1 MLFRSGRGDVQC
13 GHRDGARDS
22 GGLGALDRWAYGVR
36 HRPPALH
43 AAQGVPPVRDRGRSP
58 GGERHAYRAAREGT
72 WEVSQVVRDAIATA
86 IARLTPGRWPGVNPN
101 GAPVGQP
108 RGAAPGSAD
117 PFEGGVM
124 ELTTLGRPVAAV
136 ASELTLERR
145 ADGRLWAVRGGAERA
160 VWVRRCFPWSEP
172 ARLVS
177 LRDDEEREFA
187 LVRDP
192 AELDPASRRVL
203 EEAMVA
209 AGFVFEITQVTAIEE
224 EVEIRHWRVE
234 TRQGTGPFPN
244 LLHDRPPALPP
255 RGLLI
260 RDVAGDLYHVTNP
273 AALDDT
279 SRALLWAFVD

>member
-1 MLFRSGRGDVQC
+1 
-13 GHRDGARDS
+13 
-22 GGLGALDRWAYGVR
+22 
-36 HRPPALH
+36 
-43 AAQGVPPVRDRGRSP
+43 
-58 GGERHAYRAAREGT
+58 
-72 WEVSQVVRDAIATA
+72 
-86 IARLTPGRWPGVNPN
+86 
-101 GAPVGQP
+101 
-108 RGAAPGSAD
+108 
-117 PFEGGVM
+117 M

-187 LVRDP
+187 LVHDP
-192 AELDPASRRVL
+192 AELDPVSRRVL

-209 AGFVFEITQVTAIEE
+209 AGFVFEITQVTAIDE

-234 TRQGTGPFPN
+234 TRQGTRSFQTRLDAWPR
-244 LLHDRPPALPP
+244 LLPHG
-255 RGLLI
+255 GLLI
-260 RDVAGDLYHVTNP
+260 RDVAGDLYHLGEP
-273 AALDDT
+273 GALDHH